1 MEKIIYNNKLKK
13 LLISTL
19 LVMMLMT
26 YVRPIRV
33 FATDEEG
40 YEVKT
45 YAEWV
50 TYTGDKKLV
59 ETETRLYFE
68 SHPNYINNYNDEQ
81 RSKEIDRIL
90 SEPDKLKL
98 IAKYTEAGFFK
109 SAKFDIKGHGFVDEE
124 GEAKKKLVK
133 TYAELINW
141 SGDSASELDP
151 QIASVIQKEVF
162 PGVTILS
169 GGTDPKDVA
178 KMILEL
184 NKSTIKITIFGTK
197 DDFEITDFEVPGK
210 TNEELAIEAGKAMG
224 VETNDHET
232 PVAGGNTFEYENGN
246 YTSTGT
252 IRGTMQSMTTMYES
266 LETGKS
272 IATLM
277 GRCASDQ
284 EKKDFETNVKTNIL
298 NYLKKNNLISAGQKE
313 DDAVNQ
319 IYNYYKNNS
328 VITVKVG
335 GTYNLETPGYGASC
349 EVKSVQISL
358 TKDNV
363 NQAISAGEVEGVDTS
378 SKYVDEYGQE
388 SSVDTDSSGRIIK
401 EEEEE
406 EKVDGGILL
415 EPLFA
420 LVNFIADTI
429 NSFLGE
435 FMIGEDGMSGRFKK
449 SDLLPDNL
457 SSLAKDDV
465 YRVST
470 KSFVNVL
477 GTRYFKIN
485 YTPEKIFS
493 GEVPILSVDFISG
506 KTPQLDDDGNI
517 KRDDNGDILYTENPN
532 SDWRSIRKVISDW
545 YKVLRMIAIIGLL
558 SVLIYTGIKIIISA
572 NAKDKAKYKEWI
584 INWFIAVAI
593 LFSMHYI
600 MSFVI
605 SVTTEISG
613 LLNASCKDIIVEEV
627 ASDSEMDKST
637 VDTSN
642 VFTTNLMGLVRYMVQ
657 SDNAKIKIGYEVMY
671 IALLTYTVKFTFIY
685 LKRVLNMAFLTLIAP
700 IVALTYPLDKINDGQ
715 AQGFNMWLKE
725 YIFNALLQPMHLIL
739 YYILVGS
746 AVGIAAS
753 NPLYGIVVLMFMT
766 EAEKLLKKI
775 FGFDKAGA
783 GTVGGMAGAFAAGAI
798 ASNIKNI
805 AKMSKLPVGNGGK
818 DGPGLPKNDVIDSIK
833 GTHDASDMTAFGGS
847 STPPAIGGSESAIGG
862 SESAPEPGSSAG
874 GTGVIK
880 GANIDSI
887 EAGSNR
893 NASGTSSA
901 QSLNQGEEPISQS
914 VNQGGAQRPQNS
926 EDVMNTYENNWAN
939 AVQEGRVQ
947 NENGRAS
954 IAPRESNNGASQS
967 STHTGNNGASQSA
980 THTGNNG
987 ASSSSAHGGNRGGS
1001 PSQTPARDLAKKK
1014 ETTRLQR
1021 FGKGMKAVGKSLAR
1035 PIYDFDRSGKYNA
1048 KRWGR
1053 RILRAGIGG
1062 AVGITAAAVQAGIS
1076 ITDGKYNPMEGI
1088 ATFAAGYAG
1097 GGQIFKGLE
1106 SLKDTY
1112 YEGANAGDKEAQL
1125 KRAQSRYADRD
1136 DVIEYNKRNFAGR
1149 EKEVTQRQRDNWM
1162 KYGYTDPKQMKSGIK
1177 YADAWIKQTYGDS
1190 FARMSAE
1197 DKKRIWEKADDR
1209 AAQAMAFK
1217 DRLKDQGQSKS
1228 VWDDGKRDKYIEQM
1242 VKEEAGANASE
1253 TDKQRVKAKY
1263 EEAFK
1268 AVREYDNAQ

>member
-13 LLISTL
+13 LLISIL
-19 LVMMLMT
+19 LVMMLMS

-33 FATDEEG
+33 WATDEDG
-40 YEVKT
+40 YEMKT
-45 YAEWV
+45 YTQWLEDAENEKQKEV
-50 TYTGDKKLV
+50 IK
-59 ETETRLYFE
+59 EATRLFLDKVYVE
-68 SHPNYINNYNDEQ
+68 LNDLNGE
-81 RSKEIDRIL
+81 RGKKIDEVL
-90 SEPDKLKL
+90 SEPDKLYL
-98 IAKYTEAGFFK
+98 NAKYTESKLLGITLSTDFT
-109 SAKFDIKGHGFVDEE
+109 IKGYKIVNEE

-169 GGTDPKDVA
+169 GGTDPKDAA

-401 EEEEE
+401 EEEEEE

-847 STPPAIGGSESAIGG
+847 STPPAIGGSESVIGG

-887 EAGSNR
+887 EAGNSQNPVISRQGDTNTGTNLTGGGDTNTGTNPTGEGAQQDGSNLDADSRYLAELEKERTQDHWSNGDERVYQELRREHEEKNGAR
-893 NASGTSSA
+893 NGQNSA
-901 QSLNQGEEPISQS
+901 GQTQEPIR
-914 VNQGGAQRPQNS
+914 NLA
-926 EDVMNTYENNWAN
+926 DKK
-939 AVQEGRVQ
+939 
-947 NENGRAS
+947 
-954 IAPRESNNGASQS
+954 ES
-967 STHTGNNGASQSA
+967 T
-980 THTGNNG
+980 
-987 ASSSSAHGGNRGGS
+987 R
-1001 PSQTPARDLAKKK
+1001 K

-1021 FGKGMKAVGKSLAR
+1021 VGKGVTAVGKSLVR

-1097 GGQIFKGLE
+1097 GGQIYKGLE
-1106 SLKDTY
+1106 GLRDTY
-1112 YEGANAGDKEAQL
+1112 YEGANAGDKKAQL

-1136 DVIEYNKRNFAGR
+1136 DVIAFNKKNYAGR
-1149 EKEVTQRQRDNWM
+1149 EKEVTQRQKDNWM

-1190 FARMSAE
+1190 FARMSDE